1 MKRCDRID
9 GISVVEHGLT
19 TRSRVIADRT
29 VKDSLTVQA
38 GFNRPAV
45 TEESSV
51 AQLRAI
57 QRCEIFGYATGKTG
71 SATT

>member
-1 MKRCDRID
+1 MRHCGRID
-9 GISVVEHGLT
+9 GISVVKHRLT

-29 VKDSLTVQA
+29 VKDSLIDQA

-51 AQLRAI
+51 AQKE
-57 QRCEIFGYATGKTG
+57 QP
-71 SATT
+71 